1 MTVRGGAGSAAIVVG
16 TGVVAALNFGKLP
29 PALLALQAEF
39 GLSLVQVS
47 WMVSLFM
54 FAGALFGI
62 AGGAIADGFGP
73 RRVMA
78 AGLLAMGSASAAG
91 AMAGSPAVLF
101 TSRAIE
107 SAGFLMAVLP
117 GPALLRQCVPAAQL
131 RGWLGAWAAYMP
143 AGMGLALVVT
153 PWLMQAA
160 GWRAAWWG
168 TAIAGIGWAAMIAF
182 ALPRARQGA
191 PASPGVVS
199 ATGSRSGA
207 EAAAGPGR
215 APLAAN
221 AWATATRIGPWLLA
235 LCFLFYAGQFVGIFS
250 FLPSVY
256 ADAGVAQSLG
266 ALLTALAV
274 IANVAGNLAAG
285 LLLQRGFQRHSLI
298 AFAGVSMALCAWIA
312 FGTEAPFTLRYA
324 AIVALSVVGGLI
336 PGTLFATAPFYAPNP
351 AAVSTTVGLM
361 QQGSASGQI
370 LLPPVIAALAQY
382 SGGWSS
388 TWIATGAAA
397 ACTVAIAAA
406 IRGHDRKRFARAV
419 AAGASGGGAGGASGG
434 AG

>member
-1 MTVRGGAGSAAIVVG
+1 
-16 TGVVAALNFGKLP
+16 
-29 PALLALQAEF
+29 
-39 GLSLVQVS
+39 
-47 WMVSLFM
+47 
-54 FAGALFGI
+54 
-62 AGGAIADGFGP
+62 
-73 RRVMA
+73 
-78 AGLLAMGSASAAG
+78 
-91 AMAGSPAVLF
+91 
-101 TSRAIE
+101 
-107 SAGFLMAVLP
+107 
-117 GPALLRQCVPAAQL
+117 
-131 RGWLGAWAAYMP
+131 
-143 AGMGLALVVT
+143 
-153 PWLMQAA
+153 
-160 GWRAAWWG
+160 
-168 TAIAGIGWAAMIAF
+168 MIAF

-256 ADAGVAQSLG
+256 ADAGAAQSLG

-274 IANVAGNLAAG
+274 IANVAGNLAGG

-312 FGTEAPFTLRYA
+312 FGTEAPFALRYA
-324 AIVALSVVGGLI
+324 AIVVLSVVGGLI

-406 IRGHDRKRFARAV
+406 IRSHDRKRFARAV
-419 AAGASGGGAGGASGG
+419 AASASGGGAGGASGG